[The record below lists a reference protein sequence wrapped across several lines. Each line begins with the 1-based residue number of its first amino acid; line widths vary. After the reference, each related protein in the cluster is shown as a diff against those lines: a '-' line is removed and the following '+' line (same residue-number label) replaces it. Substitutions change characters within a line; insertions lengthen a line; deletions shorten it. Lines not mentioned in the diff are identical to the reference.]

1 MQENEYALN
10 CYKQALK
17 LNKNHKASI
26 FNLACAY
33 EKLKDYSAALE
44 WFYHA
49 IKVEEDWP
57 DAHYGLA
64 LCCLKLKKNQE
75 AVHHIENA
83 TKWSIEEYKTKMK
96 KRKRRE
102 ELRRIELQEAIAKGN
117 ANPKA
122 NKDVD
127 GESESKEVLCP
138 EDDDSQDELYIDP
151 ATKKNEGV
159 STHIMYVRA
168 LCHREVKNYKMSL
181 ESYAKVMK
189 REHEISDYEKMI
201 EQQNFK
207 DLALKI
213 VEGPGFPGWRIDIY
227 SHFKR
232 NKLLKENNRIMMVD
246 LTKYY
251 VRKEGWLIDRIPEV
265 IVDLQRIRFFNR
277 FDRETLYQM
286 MKKTDLRVVSKRSL
300 LFLEPDQC
308 AIVVNGNLNMFSHKN
323 DVAVPILQAV
333 FTPGDIIGNAAIDK
347 GWSRD
352 THSWIIAYQD
362 CDILV
367 MNIEYVNYLW
377 DKMKQSSKKNYI
389 AEKIKDRPWFKNMSE

>member
-1 MQENEYALN
+1 
-10 CYKQALK
+10 
-17 LNKNHKASI
+17 
-26 FNLACAY
+26 
-33 EKLKDYSAALE
+33 
-44 WFYHA
+44 
-49 IKVEEDWP
+49 
-57 DAHYGLA
+57 
-64 LCCLKLKKNQE
+64 
-75 AVHHIENA
+75 
-83 TKWSIEEYKTKMK
+83 
-96 KRKRRE
+96 
-102 ELRRIELQEAIAKGN
+102 
-117 ANPKA
+117 
-122 NKDVD
+122 
-127 GESESKEVLCP
+127 
-138 EDDDSQDELYIDP
+138 
-151 ATKKNEGV
+151 
-159 STHIMYVRA
+159 
-168 LCHREVKNYKMSL
+168 
-181 ESYAKVMK
+181 
-189 REHEISDYEKMI
+189 
-201 EQQNFK
+201 
-207 DLALKI
+207 
-213 VEGPGFPGWRIDIY
+213 
-227 SHFKR
+227 
-232 NKLLKENNRIMMVD
+232 MVD